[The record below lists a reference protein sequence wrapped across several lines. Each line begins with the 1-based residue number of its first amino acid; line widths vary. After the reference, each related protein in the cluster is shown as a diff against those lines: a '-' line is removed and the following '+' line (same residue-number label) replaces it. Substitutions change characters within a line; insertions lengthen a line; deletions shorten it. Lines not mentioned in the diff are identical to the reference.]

1 MTGTSTRRKTAKRG
15 ARRRVAIARTP
26 RAHTAPPS
34 EIVPP
39 SEEQIAYSG
48 LSLHDLFQQQTREML
63 DRTDMD
69 EEQKQTI
76 LLAMS
81 CPCCGA
87 GGLSFTAK
95 LRKKPA
101 KRSRLP

>member
-1 MTGTSTRRKTAKRG
+1 MTAAATKRKKAKRG
-15 ARRRVAIARTP
+15 ARRKVARALPPRV
-26 RAHTAPPS
+26 HTAPPG
-34 EIVPP
+34 EVAPP
-39 SEEQIAYSG
+39 SDEQIAYSG
-48 LSLHDLFQQQTREML
+48 LSLHDLFQQQTRDML
-63 DRTDMD
+63 DRTEMD

-95 LRKKPA
+95 LSQKPT
-101 KRSRLP
+101 KRSR

>member
-1 MTGTSTRRKTAKRG
+1 MTAAATKRKKAKRG
-15 ARRRVAIARTP
+15 ARRKVASAVPP
-26 RAHTAPPS
+26 RAHEAQPG
-34 EIVPP
+34 EVVPP
-39 SEEQIAYSG
+39 SDEQIAYSG
-48 LSLHDLFQQQTREML
+48 LSLHDLFQQQTRDML
-63 DRTDMD
+63 DRTEMD

-95 LRKKPA
+95 LSQKPT
-101 KRSRLP
+101 KRSR

>member
-1 MTGTSTRRKTAKRG
+1 MTGVSTKRKTAKRG
-15 ARRRVAIARTP
+15 ARRKVSGVPMP
-26 RAHTAPPS
+26 RAHKAPPA
-34 EIVPP
+34 EVVPP

-48 LSLHDLFQQQTREML
+48 LSLHDLFQQQTRQML

-69 EEQKQTI
+69 EDQKQTI

-95 LRKKPA
+95 LKQKR
-101 KRSRLP
+101 KRSR